1 MTTVGP
7 QDRGVATELHRPGPR
22 RRLIRQLISDGT
34 IHSQE
39 QIVAELARRGVRVT
53 QATVSRDLAALG
65 VVRGVRG
72 GAPVYLPSGGDLP
85 RSHDPAAEDRLRR
98 LLADLPLEIDE
109 APPLLVLRTSPG
121 AANAIARA
129 LDLLDMNGVVGTLA
143 GDDTIF
149 VACRDTASIARLRER
164 FVALTVGEGAP
175 NE

>member
-1 MTTVGP
+1 VS
-7 QDRGVATELHRPGPR
+7 TELFRPGVR
-22 RRLIRQLISDGT
+22 RQLIRDLVANGA

-39 QIVAELARRGVRVT
+39 QIVVELARKGVHVT

-65 VVRGVRG
+65 MVRGVRG
-72 GAPVYLPSGGDLP
+72 GAPVYLQSGGDLP
-85 RSHDPAAEDRLRR
+85 RSHDPAAEQRLRR

-129 LDLLDMNGVVGTLA
+129 LDLVDMDGIVGTLA

-149 VACRDTASIARLRER
+149 VACRDRATLARLRER
-164 FVALTVGEGAP
+164 FAALSAGESSAHD
-175 NE
+175 

>member
-1 MTTVGP
+1 MS
-7 QDRGVATELHRPGPR
+7 AELYRPGMR
-22 RRLIRQLISDGT
+22 RQLIRELVANGA

-39 QIVAELARRGVRVT
+39 QIVAELARKGVQVT

-85 RSHDPAAEDRLRR
+85 RSHDPAAEQRLRR

-129 LDLLDMNGVVGTLA
+129 LDLVDMTGIVGTLA

-149 VACRDTASIARLRER
+149 VACRDAVTITRLHER
-164 FVALTVGEGAP
+164 FAALSAGEGSDD
-175 NE
+175 

>member
-1 MTTVGP
+1 MS
-7 QDRGVATELHRPGPR
+7 TELYRPGVR
-22 RRLIRQLISDGT
+22 RQLIRELIANGA

-39 QIVAELARRGVRVT
+39 QIVAELAHKGVQVT

-85 RSHDPAAEDRLRR
+85 RSHDPAAEQRLRR

-129 LDLLDMNGVVGTLA
+129 LDLVDMEGIVGTLA

-149 VACRDTASIARLRER
+149 VACRDAATIARLHER
-164 FVALTVGEGAP
+164 FDALSAGEGADD
-175 NE
+175 

>member
-1 MTTVGP
+1 MST
-7 QDRGVATELHRPGPR
+7 DLHRSALHRPGER
-22 RRLIRQLISDGT
+22 RQLIRQLIANGT

-65 VVRGVRG
+65 VVRGIRG

-98 LLADLPLEIDE
+98 LLADLPLEIDA

-129 LDLLDMNGVVGTLA
+129 LDLLDVEGVVGTLA

-149 VACRDTASIARLRER
+149 VACRDERALSQLRGRLVSLAAGQAGGETAD
-164 FVALTVGEGAP
+164 G
-175 NE
+175 

>member
-1 MTTVGP
+1 MTT
-7 QDRGVATELHRPGPR
+7 ELYRPGVR
-22 RRLIRQLISDGT
+22 RQLIRELIANGA

-39 QIVAELARRGVRVT
+39 QIVAELARKGVQVT

-85 RSHDPAAEDRLRR
+85 RSHDPAAEQRLRR
-98 LLADLPLEIDE
+98 LLSDLPLDIDE

-129 LDLLDMNGVVGTLA
+129 LDLLDMHGVVGTLA

-149 VACRDTASIARLRER
+149 VACRDRAAIARLHER
-164 FVALTVGEGAP
+164 FSALRAGEGADD
-175 NE
+175 

>member
-1 MTTVGP
+1 MTAAAP
-7 QDRGVATELHRPGPR
+7 RKRGAAVLQRPGGR
-22 RRLIRQLISDGT
+22 RQLIRQLVSNGM

-39 QIVAELARRGVRVT
+39 QIVAELARRGVHVT

-85 RSHDPAAEDRLRR
+85 RSRDPAAEDRLRR
-98 LLADLPLEIDE
+98 LLADLPLEVDE
-109 APPLLVLRTSPG
+109 APPLLILRTSPG

-129 LDLLDMNGVVGTLA
+129 LDLLDIPGMVGTLA

-149 VACRDTASIARLRER
+149 VACRDAAAIARLRQR
-164 FVALTVGEGAP
+164 FDALSAGQGGSDE
-175 NE
+175 